1 MKKEISK
8 NDINEMNVIIFNKL
22 KNQLESDLRVAQLN
36 SVARLALAFQKA
48 IASDLIDEK
57 QKEKTVKEFKSKKGK
72 PKINIQ
78 RFKGLGEMNPSQLR
92 ETVMDPDTRQLVRL
106 SISATD
112 NANAMMDLLLSK
124 KNAPARKEWLE
135 KKGSLVRI

>member
-22 KNQLESDLRVAQLN
+22 KNQLESELRVTQLN

-57 QKEKTVKEFKSKKGK
+57 QKEKEQESFKKIMSMLDQIKAFRKNTPGFEF
-72 PKINIQ
+72 
-78 RFKGLGEMNPSQLR
+78 
-92 ETVMDPDTRQLVRL
+92 
-106 SISATD
+106 
-112 NANAMMDLLLSK
+112 DL
-124 KNAPARKEWLE
+124 
-135 KKGSLVRI
+135 

>member
-57 QKEKTVKEFKSKKGK
+57 QKEKEQESFKKIMSMLDQIKAFRKNTPGFEF
-72 PKINIQ
+72 
-78 RFKGLGEMNPSQLR
+78 
-92 ETVMDPDTRQLVRL
+92 
-106 SISATD
+106 
-112 NANAMMDLLLSK
+112 DL
-124 KNAPARKEWLE
+124 
-135 KKGSLVRI
+135 

>member
-22 KNQLESDLRVAQLN
+22 KNQLGSDLRVAQLN

-57 QKEKTVKEFKSKKGK
+57 EKEKDKKAFKKAMGMLDQIADFKKDNPEFEFK
-72 PKINIQ
+72 
-78 RFKGLGEMNPSQLR
+78 
-92 ETVMDPDTRQLVRL
+92 
-106 SISATD
+106 
-112 NANAMMDLLLSK
+112 
-124 KNAPARKEWLE
+124 
-135 KKGSLVRI
+135 

>member
-22 KNQLESDLRVAQLN
+22 KNQLESDLRVTQLN

-57 QKEKTVKEFKSKKGK
+57 QKEKEQESFK
-72 PKINIQ
+72 KIMSM
-78 RFKGLGEMNPSQLR
+78 L
-92 ETVMDPDTRQLVRL
+92 D
-106 SISATD
+106 
-112 NANAMMDLLLSK
+112 
-124 KNAPARKEWLE
+124 
-135 KKGSLVRI
+135 

>member
-22 KNQLESDLRVAQLN
+22 KNQLESDLRVTQLN

-57 QKEKTVKEFKSKKGK
+57 QKEKEQESFKKIMSMLDQIKAFRKNTPGFEF
-72 PKINIQ
+72 
-78 RFKGLGEMNPSQLR
+78 
-92 ETVMDPDTRQLVRL
+92 
-106 SISATD
+106 
-112 NANAMMDLLLSK
+112 DL
-124 KNAPARKEWLE
+124 
-135 KKGSLVRI
+135 

>member
-48 IASDLIDEK
+48 ISSDLIDEK
-57 QKEKTVKEFKSKKGK
+57 QKEKDMGAFEEAMKMLDQIADFKRDNPGFEFK
-72 PKINIQ
+72 Q
-78 RFKGLGEMNPSQLR
+78 
-92 ETVMDPDTRQLVRL
+92 
-106 SISATD
+106 
-112 NANAMMDLLLSK
+112 
-124 KNAPARKEWLE
+124 
-135 KKGSLVRI
+135 

>member
-48 IASDLIDEK
+48 IAL
-57 QKEKTVKEFKSKKGK
+57 
-72 PKINIQ
+72 
-78 RFKGLGEMNPSQLR
+78 M
-92 ETVMDPDTRQLVRL
+92 
-106 SISATD
+106 
-112 NANAMMDLLLSK
+112 
-124 KNAPARKEWLE
+124 
-135 KKGSLVRI
+135 

>member
-22 KNQLESDLRVAQLN
+22 KNQLESDLRVTQLN

-57 QKEKTVKEFKSKKGK
+57 QKEKDMGAFEEAMKMLDQIADFKRDNPGFEFK
-72 PKINIQ
+72 
-78 RFKGLGEMNPSQLR
+78 
-92 ETVMDPDTRQLVRL
+92 
-106 SISATD
+106 
-112 NANAMMDLLLSK
+112 
-124 KNAPARKEWLE
+124 
-135 KKGSLVRI
+135 